1 MTPTADSETTAAAS
15 WRELAW
21 VGALFVL
28 LTSLMTAPLSLAP
41 ATKALALSADTRL
54 FLWTISW
61 DVHALLHRPL
71 SIFDA
76 NIFYPEPRTLAY
88 SEHLLGSAVL
98 GAPAL
103 LATGNPVLALNLIV
117 LLSCVLSGLGAYF
130 LARQLGV
137 SVPSALAA
145 GVVFA
150 FGGPRFVRLAQVHL
164 ATVQYVPFAL
174 AFCHRYVQGRRRRD
188 LLAALAFFTL
198 QALTSG
204 HGGLFLAL
212 ALLALVVYSAA
223 VGTLPPVLRL
233 LRDAGLTGALLLGA
247 NALLLVPYLRA
258 QHDVGL
264 HRTLGAVYDWAPN
277 AASFLAAPSHVQA
290 LLLALVPGLL
300 ERVDHASAYL
310 FPGWIALVLA
320 VLSLGRRRPLVEAPL
335 LQRSGGAAGGEAAA
349 PGRPSAGRLPVWL
362 KVLDTTIVAVAA
374 ITLAIHVA
382 GGIDWT
388 IGGLHLTA
396 RSAGRALLVLAL
408 LVLLRLALAR
418 VARPFFAPVLAK
430 AGDRLRQFAEA
441 RMGLAAGFYVV
452 LLVLSVWASLG
463 PGFWLYTALYR
474 LLPGFDLIRVP
485 SRLGVLTL
493 LAVAALAAVGLERLL
508 SPLAGRARVAAG
520 AAVVVLLLAEFAAF
534 PLAARPYEIEA
545 PAVDRELAARPR
557 PFAAVELPVADPAN
571 AVASARLNSRY
582 MLHSMLHWQPIVNG
596 YSGIVPPR
604 HERLFRILT
613 AFPDTASLAEL
624 EAIGVRYA
632 VLHREFYSEA
642 EWASVVARADGLA
655 GRLRLEA
662 ETADGRLYSLPL
674 ARPLR

>member
-1 MTPTADSETTAAAS
+1 MTPTADGEATTAVS

-21 VGALFVL
+21 VGLLFLL
-28 LTSLMTAPLSLAP
+28 LTLLMAVPLSLAP
-41 ATKALALSADTRL
+41 ATSALALSADTRL

-61 DVHALLHRPL
+61 DVHALLHGPTSL
-71 SIFDA
+71 FDA

-137 SVPSALAA
+137 SVLPALAA

-188 LLAALAFFTL
+188 LLAAIAFFTL

-204 HGGLFLAL
+204 HGGLFLLLALGAL
-212 ALLALVVYSAA
+212 ALYCAA
-223 VGTLPPVLRL
+223 IHALPPVLRA
-233 LRDAGLTGALLLGA
+233 LRDAGPAGALLLGT

-290 LLLALVPGLL
+290 FLLALVPALR
-300 ERVDHASAYL
+300 ESVDHASAYL
-310 FPGWIALVLA
+310 FPGWIALLLSALA
-320 VLSLGRRRPLVEAPL
+320 FTRRAP
-335 LQRSGGAAGGEAAA
+335 AAGRPQSPAPADGETADDGWATSEKL
-349 PGRPSAGRLPVWL
+349 PGGL
-362 KVLDTTIVAVAA
+362 KALDASIVAMAA

-388 IGGLHLTA
+388 IGRLQLTA
-396 RSAGRALLVLAL
+396 RTAWRALVLLAVL
-408 LVLLRLALAR
+408 GLLRLALGRSRRFWLGPWLAR
-418 VARPFFAPVLAK
+418 AGVGLRRFVA
-430 AGDRLRQFAEA
+430 A
-441 RMGLAAGFYVV
+441 RMGVAGGFYVV

-493 LAVAALAAVGLERLL
+493 LAVAVLAAVGLERLL
-508 SPLAGRARVAAG
+508 SPLAGRARFAAG
-520 AAVVVLLLAEFAAF
+520 VAVVGLLLAEYAAF

-632 VLHREFYSEA
+632 VLHREFYSDA

-674 ARPLR
+674 AQPMR

>member
-1 MTPTADSETTAAAS
+1 MTPTADGERTTAG

-28 LTSLMTAPLSLAP
+28 LTWLMTAPLSLAP
-41 ATKALALSADTRL
+41 ATRALALSADTRL

-61 DVHALLHRPL
+61 DVHALLHQPASL
-71 SIFDA
+71 FDA

-103 LATGNPVLALNLIV
+103 LATGNPVLALNLVV
-117 LLSCVLSGLGAYF
+117 LLSCVLCGLGAHF
-130 LARQLGV
+130 LARQLGA
-137 SVPSALAA
+137 SVPAALAA

-164 ATVQYVPFAL
+164 ATVQYLPFAL
-174 AFCHRYVQGRRRRD
+174 AFCHRYLEGRRRRD
-188 LLAALAFFTL
+188 LLAALAFLTL

-204 HGGLFLAL
+204 HGGLFLVL
-212 ALLALVVYSAA
+212 ALGALVLYSAA
-223 VGTLPPVLRL
+223 IHALPPLLRVLR
-233 LRDAGLTGALLLGA
+233 DTGLGGAVLLGT
-247 NALLLVPYLRA
+247 NVLLLVPYLRA
-258 QHDVGL
+258 QRDVGL

-290 LLLALVPGLL
+290 FLLALVPALR
-300 ERVDHASAYL
+300 ESVDRASAYL
-310 FPGWIALVLA
+310 FPGWIALLLAALAFSRAPAAGRLHSPAPAGMESADGGEATSEKLPAGLKALDLSIAAVAAMALTIHVADGIEWTIGSLQLTARTAGRALVVLA
-320 VLSLGRRRPLVEAPL
+320 VLC
-335 LQRSGGAAGGEAAA
+335 
-349 PGRPSAGRLPVWL
+349 
-362 KVLDTTIVAVAA
+362 
-374 ITLAIHVA
+374 
-382 GGIDWT
+382 
-388 IGGLHLTA
+388 
-396 RSAGRALLVLAL
+396 
-408 LVLLRLALAR
+408 LLRLALGRGRRLWLGPWLAR
-418 VARPFFAPVLAK
+418 AGVGLRRFVA
-430 AGDRLRQFAEA
+430 A
-441 RMGLAAGFYVV
+441 RMGVAGGFYVV

-485 SRLGVLTL
+485 SRLGVLSL
-493 LAVAALAAVGLERLL
+493 LAIAALAAIGLERLL
-508 SPLAGRARVAAG
+508 SRFEGRARTAAATVA
-520 AAVVVLLLAEFAAF
+520 VVLLLAEFAAF

-571 AVASARLNSRY
+571 AVDSARLNSRY
-582 MLHSMLHWQPIVNG
+582 MLHSLLHWQPIVNG

-632 VLHREFYSEA
+632 VLHKELYSAA
-642 EWASVVARADGLA
+642 EWASAVARADRLG